1 MMEVFRA
8 IKEYGNFE
16 IVPEDIDSADLER
29 KNNVKKLDLT
39 STQEMQ
45 INALINQ
52 MPTLASAATM
62 AQVYTVRFPE
72 GIPHT
77 LTALHQGGYSTSIID
92 GGKYVGS
99 ASLYPLTATAVALGA
114 FSAMSIVTGQYFLT
128 KTNSE
133 MKAMN
138 SKLDKILEFL
148 YQEKNSELIS
158 SAMFAR
164 YAYGNYNSIM
174 LNDNQRQATIAS
186 LQEVKRIALKDI
198 FFYMNDMD
206 SKAKVP
212 EDHKDAISD
221 VAYAFAQTKNCGE
234 KLNFRLIFIQWQQ

>member
-1 MMEVFRA
+1 MHDPVLPGPDRFVTQVQYRSDQLPTGVNAMVLMPDM
-8 IKEYGNFE
+8 IKEEQNT
-16 IVPEDIDSADLER
+16 I
-29 KNNVKKLDLT
+29 
-39 STQEMQ
+39 
-45 INALINQ
+45 
-52 MPTLASAATM
+52 
-62 AQVYTVRFPE
+62 
-72 GIPHT
+72 
-77 LTALHQGGYSTSIID
+77 
-92 GGKYVGS
+92 
-99 ASLYPLTATAVALGA
+99 
-114 FSAMSIVTGQYFLT
+114 
-128 KTNSE
+128 
-133 MKAMN
+133 
-138 SKLDKILEFL
+138 EFL

-234 KLNFRLIFIQWQQ
+234 KLNFSLDLYSMATIMEAYYSQNFEQDYLENIVF